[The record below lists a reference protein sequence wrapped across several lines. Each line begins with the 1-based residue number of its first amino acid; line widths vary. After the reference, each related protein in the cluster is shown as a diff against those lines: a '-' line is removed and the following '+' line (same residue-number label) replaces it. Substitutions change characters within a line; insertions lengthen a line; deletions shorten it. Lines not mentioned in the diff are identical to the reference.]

1 VSITVRRATTKDAAL
16 IATLIADAQELHVA
30 ALPRYSKSGDQAAS
44 AEEGDAGEVHQA
56 AEVRVC
62 VRPVDKVGSAG
73 DAAEVLAKPERLV
86 FIACVGVEPAGF
98 VHAEMIYQPETS
110 LICEQHTL
118 YIHAISVRPDYRRR
132 GVGSALM
139 AAVRGAGQSLRIE
152 GLVLDVWIFNEAAR
166 QFFRRQGLTACCERY
181 VTASDLG
188 RN

>member
-1 VSITVRRATTKDAAL
+1 MSITVRRATTKDAAL
-16 IATLIADAQELHVA
+16 IATLIADVQELHAA
-30 ALPRYSKSGDQAAS
+30 ALPRYFK
-44 AEEGDAGEVHQA
+44 
-56 AEVRVC
+56 
-62 VRPVDKVGSAG
+62 PVDKVCYAE

-86 FIACVGVEPAGF
+86 FIACVGDEPAGF

-118 YIHAISVRPDYRRR
+118 YIHVISVRPNYRRC

-166 QFFRRQGLTACCERY
+166 QFFRRHGLVASCERY